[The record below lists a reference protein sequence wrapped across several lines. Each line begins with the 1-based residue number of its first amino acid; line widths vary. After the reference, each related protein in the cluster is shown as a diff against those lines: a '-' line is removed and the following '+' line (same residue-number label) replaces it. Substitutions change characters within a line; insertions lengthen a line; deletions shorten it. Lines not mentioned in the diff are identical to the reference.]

1 MSLLRRRHDAEAV
14 PDVDASASGVVAVP
28 VSVDG
33 VLRGDVPDCQ
43 GLEGSQE
50 TARGNNMEFDLFT
63 LTLIIGFVALAV
75 MMNGSAM
82 SLRDHI
88 DRVRKESDQ
97 RLDQFGT
104 EIRRE
109 MGQLRTETGG
119 HVASIRQEMNQF
131 RTEMS
136 RRFDEA
142 NTGMNRRFETISHD
156 MADLRERVTR
166 VEETVKTRETP
177 NQNAA

>member
-1 MSLLRRRHDAEAV
+1 
-14 PDVDASASGVVAVP
+14 
-28 VSVDG
+28 
-33 VLRGDVPDCQ
+33 
-43 GLEGSQE
+43 
-50 TARGNNMEFDLFT
+50 MEFDLFT

-75 MMNGSAM
+75 MMNGSTM

-97 RLDQFGT
+97 RLDQFRT

-109 MGQLRTETGG
+109 VGQLRTETGEQA
-119 HVASIRQEMNQF
+119 VSIRQEMNQF
-131 RTEMS
+131 RTEMN
-136 RRFDEA
+136 RRFGEA
-142 NTGMNRRFETISHD
+142 NTGMNRRFDTISHD

-177 NQNAA
+177 NQSAA